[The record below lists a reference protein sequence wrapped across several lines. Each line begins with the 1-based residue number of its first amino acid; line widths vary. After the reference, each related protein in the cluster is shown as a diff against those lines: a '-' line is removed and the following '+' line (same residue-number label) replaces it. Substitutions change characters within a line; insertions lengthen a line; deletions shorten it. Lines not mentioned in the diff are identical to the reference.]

1 VLRIKGAPRRYL
13 PILWVVTAAALALQ
27 SARAQPANSFTIKS
41 EPDAAVWL
49 NGVHF
54 GRTGED
60 GTLKIASPPAG
71 RKTLRVRADGFKEV
85 TRALAPTVAGE
96 ISITLAKTSDPA
108 ELAFQKA
115 ESLTSVDR
123 EKAAAPYREAIRLRP
138 GFVDAY
144 VGLARVLTQARE
156 REAAEKTIRE
166 LRKIRPAH
174 AEASVIEGRLLKELG
189 EEDKAI
195 AAYRRALRE
204 GGGFQPE
211 AYAGLGILY
220 KERAESF
227 GNEGELEA
235 EKAAYAEAAR
245 HFSAA
250 LKQLGSAPDAIVI
263 YQLLGLVY
271 EQSQR
276 YREAIALY
284 EEFLRI
290 FPGSSEATA
299 VSSFITQLKKQ
310 LADQ

>member
-1 VLRIKGAPRRYL
+1 MLQIKGAQRRYL
-13 PILWVVTAAALALQ
+13 PILWAVTAAALTLH
-27 SARAQPANSFTIKS
+27 SAKAQPANSLTIKS
-41 EPDAAVWL
+41 EPGAAVWL

-54 GRTGED
+54 GRTGDD
-60 GTLKIASPPAG
+60 GVLKIASPLAG
-71 RKTLRVRADGFKEV
+71 RKTLRVRADGFKEAI
-85 TRALAPTVAGE
+85 RALAPTAGGE
-96 ISITLAKTSDPA
+96 ISITLAKTTDPA

-115 ESLTSVDR
+115 ENLTTVDR
-123 EKAAAPYREAIRLRP
+123 EKSAAAYREAIKLRP
-138 GFVDAY
+138 GFIDAY
-144 VGLARVLTQARE
+144 VGLARVLAEARE
-156 REAAEKTIRE
+156 REAAEKAIRE

-189 EEDKAI
+189 EEEKAI

-220 KERAESF
+220 KERAEAY
-227 GNEGELEA
+227 GNEGELDA

-263 YQLLGLVY
+263 YQLLGLVF

-276 YREAIALY
+276 YREAISLY
-284 EEFLRI
+284 EEFLRL
-290 FPGSSEATA
+290 FPETSEATA

>member
-115 ESLTSVDR
+115 ESLT
-123 EKAAAPYREAIRLRP
+123 RP